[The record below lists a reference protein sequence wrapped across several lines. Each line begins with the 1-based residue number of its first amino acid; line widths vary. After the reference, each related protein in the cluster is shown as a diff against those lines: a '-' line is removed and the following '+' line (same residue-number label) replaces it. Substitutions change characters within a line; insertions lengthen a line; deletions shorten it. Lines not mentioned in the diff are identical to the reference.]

1 MFFDVFRRILV
12 LLLNQPPSI
21 TSRSLF
27 TCQGGPNLTF
37 LPAIQTY
44 PTHVNS
50 RQNLGRPF
58 LWLLHSGILG
68 EEDTS
73 RTSEIPAI
81 LLPITYQTHF
91 PEGVYHCTMVDGTTI
106 ARGIE
111 VTVDGSRQGSA
122 SSRNVKFTPADI
134 FEGHTKSL
142 SFLGCMDR
150 EKMQFL

>member
-1 MFFDVFRRILV
+1 MFAHTRV
-12 LLLNQPPSI
+12 LNK
-21 TSRSLF
+21 
-27 TCQGGPNLTF
+27 
-37 LPAIQTY
+37 
-44 PTHVNS
+44 
-50 RQNLGRPF
+50 
-58 LWLLHSGILG
+58 
-68 EEDTS
+68 
-73 RTSEIPAI
+73 
-81 LLPITYQTHF
+81 YQ
-91 PEGVYHCTMVDGTTI
+91 CTMVDGTTI